1 MSTLERTTAVFAPA
15 VHLARHV
22 AGIPIVAT
30 ARIDKPP
37 RYSMRTLR
45 CCACCQH
52 AARQQQRACRVSL
65 YSRAPIGL
73 ASRSVANVS
82 VLARRTNGTAPVP
95 GPLGVRHLW
104 RARACI
110 HHALRVN
117 HNE

>member
-1 MSTLERTTAVFAPA
+1 MVSDVGLVLAELQNTQEAMSTLERTTAVFAPA

-30 ARIDKPP
+30 AV
-37 RYSMRTLR
+37 SSN
-45 CCACCQH
+45 AH
-52 AARQQQRACRVSL
+52 AGRVSL

-73 ASRSVANVS
+73 ASRCVANVS

-95 GPLGVRHLW
+95 GPLRVRHLW